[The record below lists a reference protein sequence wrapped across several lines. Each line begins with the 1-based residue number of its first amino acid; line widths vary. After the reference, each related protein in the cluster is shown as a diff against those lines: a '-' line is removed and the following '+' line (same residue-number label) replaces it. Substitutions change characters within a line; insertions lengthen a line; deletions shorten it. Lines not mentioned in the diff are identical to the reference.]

1 MTKIKQSNN
10 NLEERPVKNLKTY
23 IIGFVSSIVLTL
35 IPYFL
40 IINHFTTSYVLLTVI
55 LVFALLQ
62 MLVQLIFF
70 LHLGRETKPRWKL
83 AVLISF
89 VGIIL
94 IIVGGS
100 IWIMQHLNYS
110 MSLLQLNN
118 LMQYGEGF

>member
-1 MTKIKQSNN
+1 MTNVIQTTD
-10 NLEERPVKNLKTY
+10 NLKENRGPKLSTY
-23 IIGFVSSIVLTL
+23 ITGFASSIFLTL

-40 IINHFTTSYVLLTVI
+40 VTNHIGSTYVLLTVI
-55 LVFALLQ
+55 LFFALLQ
-62 MLVQLIFF
+62 MIVQLIFF

-83 AVLISF
+83 AVMISF

-100 IWIMQHLNYS
+100 IWIMAHLNYS